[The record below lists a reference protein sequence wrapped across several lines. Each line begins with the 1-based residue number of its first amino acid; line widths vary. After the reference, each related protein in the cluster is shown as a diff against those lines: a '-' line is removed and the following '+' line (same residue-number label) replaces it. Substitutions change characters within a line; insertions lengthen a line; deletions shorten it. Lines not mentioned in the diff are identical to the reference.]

1 LRLAPLRRKDDPVAG
16 SVSGNEHFQY
26 VLRHADDNLVI
37 AQRYGE
43 WISRGPELEE
53 DIALANIG
61 LDHLGQARSLL
72 THAGDLEGGGRTED
86 DLAMFRTEREFQNLT
101 LVEQP
106 NGDFGATIAR
116 AFLFDTYQVGLWE
129 ALSSSSDPTLAGIA
143 RKAHKEARY
152 HHRHSIRWV
161 IRLGDGTEE
170 SHRRMQNAL
179 SRLWPLAA
187 EMFTTDDVDRAMAE
201 RGIGVDPARLYPQWS
216 RLVGDVIDEATLQVP
231 QEPAIQTGG
240 RSGRHSEHLG
250 HLVAEMQWLQR
261 SMPGLRW

>member
-1 LRLAPLRRKDDPVAG
+1 MLGRSSRDA
-16 SVSGNEHFQY
+16 VSGNEHFQY

-61 LDHLGQARSLL
+61 LDHLGQARTLL
-72 THAGDLEGGGRTED
+72 THAGELEGGGRTED
-86 DLAMFRTEREFQNLT
+86 DLAMFRTEREFRNLT

-106 NGDFGATIAR
+106 NGDFATTIAR
-116 AFLFDTYQVGLWE
+116 AFLFDTYQLGLWE
-129 ALSSSSDPTLAGIA
+129 GLSSSADPVLAGVA

-152 HHRHSIRWV
+152 HHRHSTRWV

-170 SHRRMQNAL
+170 SHRRMQAAL

-187 EMFTTDDVDRAMAE
+187 EMFTADHVDQAMAE
-201 RGIGVDPARLYPQWS
+201 SGIGIDPSRLHPQWTQ
-216 RLVGDVIDEATLQVP
+216 LVGDVIDEATLMVP
-231 QEPAIQTGG
+231 TEPTIQTGG
-240 RSGRHSEHLG
+240 RTGRHSEHLG

>member
-1 LRLAPLRRKDDPVAG
+1 MIRRSTRDAVTG
-16 SVSGNEHFQY
+16 REHFRY

-72 THAGDLEGGGRTED
+72 THAGGLEGEGRTED
-86 DLAMFRTEREFQNLT
+86 DLAMFRTEREFENLT

-106 NGDFGATIAR
+106 NGDFAATIAR
-116 AFLFDTYQVGLWE
+116 AFLFDTYQLQLWE
-129 ALSSSSDPTLAGIA
+129 GLSSSADPVLAGIA

-152 HHRHSIRWV
+152 HHRHSTGWV

-170 SHRRMQNAL
+170 SHRRMQGAL
-179 SRLWPLAA
+179 DRMWPLAG
-187 EMFTTDDVDRAMAE
+187 EMFTPDQVDQAMVE
-201 RGIGVDPARLYPQWS
+201 RGIGVDQSRLQPQW
-216 RLVGDVIDEATLQVP
+216 LQMVGDVVEEATLEVP
-231 QEPAIQTGG
+231 TQPAIQTGG

-261 SMPGLRW
+261 SMPGLKW

>member
-1 LRLAPLRRKDDPVAG
+1 MAGAVSDD
-16 SVSGNEHFQY
+16 EHFRY

-72 THAGDLEGGGRTED
+72 THAGELEGAGRTED
-86 DLAMFRTEREFQNLT
+86 DLAMFRTEREFENLT

-106 NGDFGATIAR
+106 NGDFAATVAR
-116 AFLFDTYQVGLWE
+116 GFLFDTYQLGLWE
-129 ALSSSSDPTLAGIA
+129 ALSSSADPTLAGIA

-152 HHRHSIRWV
+152 HHRHSTRWV

-170 SHRRMQNAL
+170 SRRRMQAGL
-179 SRLWPLAA
+179 DRLWPLTA
-187 EMFTTDDVDRAMAE
+187 EMFTSDHVDQAMVE
-201 RGIGVDPARLYPQWS
+201 RGIGVDPSSLHLEWS
-216 RLVGDVIDEATLQVP
+216 QAVEDVIDEATLEIP
-231 QEPAIQTGG
+231 TEPASQTGG